1 MNTWL
6 KRHAV
11 MVLLAGLGMCLLGGG
26 MMIGMIATLAMNQPQ
41 SPLIELPLH
50 ATASDTGETM
60 SMATGPIDDEME
72 GVFFLDFIT
81 GELACAVLNS
91 RTAKLGGIF
100 KTNVIKEL
108 GIEEAKKPA
117 YLMTTGRATFV
128 GRTGQQQPARCI
140 IYVCDQNTGNFA
152 AYSLT
157 WNRTAAQKGVL
168 QSGPLVLLHK
178 DKARALQN
186 QE

>member
-6 KRHAV
+6 KRNALL
-11 MVLLAGLGMCLLGGG
+11 VLFTACGLFLLSTGMLVGVVT
-26 MMIGMIATLAMNQPQ
+26 TLALDQPQ
-41 SPLIELPLH
+41 TPAVELPLF

-72 GVFFLDFIT
+72 GVFFLDFVT

-91 RTAKLGGIF
+91 RTAKIGGIF
-100 KTNVIKEL
+100 KTNIIKDL

-117 YLMTTGRATFV
+117 YLMTTGAATFI
-128 GRTGQQQPARCI
+128 GRTGNNQPARCVV
-140 IYVCDQNTGNFA
+140 YVCDQNTGNYG

-157 WNRTAAQKGVL
+157 WNRTLAQKATL
-168 QSGPLVLLHK
+168 QAGALILLHK
-178 DKARALQN
+178 DNARAVKP